1 MTPLVAVAVRAT
13 TAGQKVVGIKIAI
26 TLGSSSTLS
35 GDTEFVEHDWIALR
49 TAVGTFIR
57 RVCDRNA
64 VRIDIEGGG
73 GDRAARTDLDSGH
86 FRAARAITATLANGI
101 ARVSAK
107 AGRGARH
114 NDLVG
119 CCPGTGDIE
128 RDACTPG
135 GESHAVALLGRAV
148 SRVGVADAHR
158 ITAGGRCSCGADA
171 RTTHAK
177 SSPR

>member
-13 TAGQKVVGIKIAI
+13 GASQKVVGIKIAI
-26 TLGSSSTLS
+26 TLGSSSTFS
-35 GDTEFVEHDWIALR
+35 GDSEFVEHDWIALR
-49 TAVGTFIR
+49 TTIGTFIR
-57 RVCDRNA
+57 RVFDRNA

-73 GDRAARTDLDSGH
+73 GDRATRTNLDSSH
-86 FRAARAITATLANGI
+86 FRATRAIAATLANGI
-101 ARVSAK
+101 ARVTAK
-107 AGRGARH
+107 AGRGVRH

-128 RDACTPG
+128 HDACTPG
-135 GESHAVALLGRAV
+135 GESHAIALLGRA
-148 SRVGVADAHR
+148 SRWGVADTHR

-171 RTTHAK
+171 RTTYAK